1 MILQKMLL
9 KIKPLKSI
17 INKQVAS
24 VVLLLLAFQV
34 TIAQEIIKDEESVS
48 EKIQDSVKA
57 GQRIKVDGVAAV
69 VGDYVVL
76 SSDIDKEFAQIR
88 AAGGSIKDIT
98 RCKLF
103 GKLLED
109 KLYAHHAIQ
118 DSITVNELEI
128 RNRIS
133 QQIEA
138 FIAQAG
144 TMEELLKIYNKDS
157 EQALKDEMFE
167 INKNG
172 QLAAR
177 MQQKI
182 VEDIEVTPEEVRQF
196 FNDIP
201 EDERPIFGTELNVA
215 QIVVIPEVSEEE
227 EQKAINQLKK
237 FKEEIENGSSFASK
251 VVLYSDDVQSRRNG
265 GKYTL
270 NRNRPRFVKE
280 FRETAFSLQ
289 EGEISDPIKTIFGYH
304 MIQKLKERGQ
314 EIDVRHILIRPE
326 ITPEAIAKAKQ
337 EIEDVRAKIIAGEI
351 SFADAARE
359 VSDEEET
366 KYEGGKLVNPVTQDF
381 NFELTKMEPDLYA
394 QIQDLEEGQVSLVLQ
409 DEDRMN
415 PIKFKILTV
424 ANRIDEHEADFSRDY
439 LKIKRLALQDKQ
451 FKAIEKWQEEKINDT
466 YVKINGEHRECEFN
480 GNWLKN

>member
-1 MILQKMLL
+1 MS
-9 KIKPLKSI
+9 LKSI
-17 INKQVAS
+17 INKQS
-24 VVLLLLAFQV
+24 LTLLVLAISFQTV
-34 TIAQEIIKDEESVS
+34 FAQEIIKDETPQVQV
-48 EKIQDSVKA
+48 KDSIKSGSRV
-57 GQRIKVDGVAAV
+57 KVDGVAAV

-88 AAGGSIKDIT
+88 AAGGSIKEFT
-98 RCKLF
+98 RCELF

-118 DSITVNELEI
+118 DSITVNELQI
-128 RNRIS
+128 RDRIS

-144 TMEELLKIYNKDS
+144 TMDELLKIYNKDS

-172 QLAAR
+172 QLAAE
-177 MQQKI
+177 MQRKI
-182 VEDIEVTPEEVRQF
+182 VSDIEVTPEEVRQF

-201 EDERPIFGTELNVA
+201 KDERPIFGTELNVA
-215 QIVVIPEVSEEE
+215 QIVIIPEVSEAE
-227 EQKAINQLKK
+227 EQKAINQLKQ
-237 FKEEIENGSSFASK
+237 FKEDIEGGSSFASK
-251 VVLYSDDVQSRRNG
+251 VVLYSDDIPSRKNG

-289 EGEISDPIKTIFGYH
+289 EGEISDPVKTIFGYH

-326 ITPEAIAKAKQ
+326 ITSDAIAKAKQ
-337 EIEDVRAKIIAGEI
+337 KLEDVRAKIVAGEI

-359 VSDEEET
+359 VSDEDET
-366 KYEGGKLVNPVTQDF
+366 KYEGGKLTNPVTQDF
-381 NFELTKMEPDLYA
+381 NFELTKMQPELYA
-394 QIQDLEEGQVSLVLQ
+394 QIQNLNDDEVSLVLQ
-409 DEDRMN
+409 DEDRIN

-424 ANRIDEHEADFSRDY
+424 TNRIDEHEADYSRDY
-439 LKIKRLALQDKQ
+439 LKIKNLALQDKQ
-451 FKAIEKWQEEKINDT
+451 FKAIEKWQKEKINDT
-466 YVKINGEHRECEFN
+466 YVKINGEHRDCEYN